1 MCQGTSMYLY
11 MHKHSHVCAG
21 ACKSAQLFWPLY
33 HHQNM
38 RRASFISSNCHPPLP
53 LYPLEPGAREKTV
66 VFCKPSS
73 TQEHVGSIAY
83 CYNLTNIVKD
93 FTINTTE
100 AFFRIL
106 SQSAG
111 SQTLRRRR
119 PRDNSNCTH

>member
-1 MCQGTSMYLY
+1 MCQGTSMYNTHMCVPVLANLPSSSG
-11 MHKHSHVCAG
+11 HFTIIRTCAVHL
-21 ACKSAQLFWPLY
+21 LFLPTAILHFHY
-33 HHQNM
+33 IHLNQE
-38 RRASFISSNCHPPLP
+38 RAK
-53 LYPLEPGAREKTV
+53 KTV

-93 FTINTTE
+93 FIINTTE

-111 SQTLRRRR
+111 SQTLRRPR
-119 PRDNSNCTH
+119 PRDNSYCTHVN